1 MGSTLCIR
9 AGLIPLVATA
19 ALGTGALAAEEP
31 AAPIAAE
38 LARAEIA
45 RLPVAYAWAIDRKD
59 IDALLALFA
68 TDAAYDLSA
77 YGFPDVRGHAALRKF
92 FLESVFPSERCS
104 FSSISNVQV
113 EIDGARA
120 TGGDYFQHFG
130 YGNPKRGADVRL
142 HVEGQ
147 HFYEFRLEQ
156 DQWKIARMTGRPTFE
171 RAEPFEAQGLKHCG
185 AAPAPVAATGRR
197 EAMTLASWSDYVNLL
212 RPADELTA
220 LTFDPASEELRA
232 ELYRQFLM
240 NLSLGY
246 FLYFQSTPEHPEWA
260 PFLNSVFRLQPNP
273 DDTYLLAP
281 VADDGVYRVT
291 GERGTVRL
299 LTFLTGRNM
308 MGMSDEP
315 GENFGY
321 FDADELKLGPR
332 GELDVIFSA
341 TRPAGW
347 TGDWRLL
354 HAGSEF
360 IMVRQRS
367 YDWGR
372 EREASLAIERV
383 GATALKPRPTAAETD
398 QRMRALLG
406 GFTARLSRKW
416 LEFQNAALRRGL
428 VNQLELTDMGGS
440 APPQK
445 YWVGMF
451 RLAPGEALVL
461 ETGIPRQHAYWNVQ
475 LNDEL
480 WNAVEFV
487 YRQSSLN
494 GQQARL
500 DSDGRFR
507 AVIALEDPGV
517 PNWLDPGGAQQ
528 GMLIGRWYKADSLPV
543 PTLTSVPLARLR
555 EHLPPDTPIVTPA
568 ARAEQLRL
576 RRIGAQLRRRW

>member
-1 MGSTLCIR
+1 MAVTNRIR
-9 AGLIPLVATA
+9 DGFTSLAAAVLLGAGGV
-19 ALGTGALAAEEP
+19 AAEEHP
-31 AAPIAAE
+31 ASVALE

-45 RLPVAYAWAIDRKD
+45 RLPVAYAWAVDHKD
-59 IDALLALFA
+59 IDALLAIFA

-77 YGFPDVRGHAALRKF
+77 YGFPDVHGQAALRKF

-104 FSSISNVQV
+104 FSSISNVRI
-113 EIDGARA
+113 ELDGARA
-120 TGGDYFQHFG
+120 TGGDYFIHFG
-130 YGNPKRGADVRL
+130 YGSPKLAADTRL

-147 HFYEFRLEQ
+147 HFYEFRLER
-156 DQWKIARMTGRPTFE
+156 DQWKIARMTGHPTFE
-171 RAEPFEAQGLKHCG
+171 RAEPFDAQGLKHCG
-185 AAPAPVAATGRR
+185 AAPAAATERR
-197 EAMTLASWSDYVNLL
+197 EPMTLGSWSDYVDLL

-220 LTFDPASEELRA
+220 LTFDPASDELRA

-281 VADDGVYRVT
+281 VAADGVYRIT
-291 GERGTVRL
+291 GERGSVRL

-315 GENFGY
+315 GENYGY
-321 FDADELKLGPR
+321 FDADELQLGPQ
-332 GELDVIFSA
+332 GEIDLIVSA
-341 TRPAGW
+341 ERPAGW
-347 TGDWRLL
+347 TGDWRPL

-360 IMVRQRS
+360 IMVRQRA

-383 GATALKPRPTAAETD
+383 GAAPLKPRPTAAETD

-440 APPQK
+440 APPQR

-451 RLAPGEALVL
+451 RLDPGEALIL
-461 ETGIPRQHAYWNVQ
+461 ETEIPRQHAYWNVQ

-494 GQQARL
+494 GRQARL

-543 PTLTSVPLARLR
+543 PTLTAVPLDQLR
-555 EHLPPDTPIVTPA
+555 AHLPADTPVVTPA

-576 RRIGAQLRRRW
+576 RSIGAQLRRRW